1 MVNLI
6 QANNEN
12 VLEDVFSITEK
23 IIKNLSMDHR
33 VGINNASKYLIQF
46 VSK

>member
-1 MVNLI
+1 MENLI

-12 VLEDVFSITEK
+12 VLEDVFSITKK

-33 VGINNASKYLIQF
+33 VGINNALKYLIQF
-46 VSK
+46 FSK